1 MKIDLSC
8 PVEVRNHAC
17 PTPERNTCVVQLYN
31 LTPKNIVSAELNVC
45 LLDRENKPLQRTIH
59 RCYSLHG
66 YPLSLFEASVGMEYC
81 ADAVRAEVTA
91 EKVWFDDNGVWRKD
105 RDPFTEYEPNT
116 LGPCLDLDMLHYI
129 AGPAAVGYPV
139 EQDRVWLCVC
149 GRPNTLT
156 SPYCV
161 RCRQSKE
168 QIFASFNRQR
178 VHQQYALK
186 QRQLALR
193 SRALREDNTR
203 LQRIREHEYEL
214 EQARSSG
221 DRRILTALGV
231 TCALAALLFFLGVP
245 GLRFLSARYEMDHGN
260 AARAE
265 QTLTQLGSF
274 PGAAESLDRC
284 RRLRAEQTLGG
295 GDAAALEQASLL
307 LRQGGDEE
315 GAELARRADY
325 ERATLL
331 MEQGDYRTAASLFTS
346 LGDWN
351 DSATQLNETLWR
363 EACVNYEGKNYQ
375 AAEAAFTALGDYKD
389 SAERARLSIYTP
401 ACVME
406 AGGDYRAAI
415 EQFSRVPEYQDSAS
429 HVRDC
434 WLKMAAQLEPA
445 DPLAAAEAYANSG
458 DADAIRKAMEI
469 RVDQAMNAELAGDLE
484 TAARL
489 YQLAAPM
496 EGATDRAIECIL
508 TLTRQALNDQEFN
521 RANELLA
528 SLPEDC
534 AAAADL
540 RLDAKYRPGIA
551 ALKKKDWQTAVDLLT
566 AAGAWK
572 DAPANLE
579 KARYG
584 LAGAL
589 RKAGDNAGAAAQYTL
604 LGDYKDSEKQLR
616 TVRYDLGKEK
626 LEAGYFS
633 EASALFALLSDYK
646 DSPSLLKE
654 SEYHYAQSLLASGD
668 PAAAREKLSAL
679 GDYGQTAELLK
690 ACDHTE
696 ATQLLAAGE
705 TEKAAELFLRAG
717 NYQDAADQATAL
729 YRELATEA
737 ENDGRILAAA
747 AFYGKIAGDTDA
759 AAKADALYDA
769 YYGDVAV
776 SVREANKAGDYDR
789 VLTLLES
796 VVTTDLPAKYAD
808 LGKIGPE
815 AAYRKGNALLKDGK
829 PYEALPW
836 LRKAEGLH
844 DTASLLKKGCYLIL
858 GSWADSQG
866 APYAVFREDGTCALD
881 GQEHCFNVTGYDVW
895 LGSEADQ
902 LTKQMR
908 IRSVSARNL
917 ILTPIGGKD
926 VSLSRLDTSDVL
938 PENTL
943 PETEDNGNDFAVEDE

>member
-17 PTPERNTCVVQLYN
+17 PTRERNTCVVQLFN

-45 LLDRENKPLQRTIH
+45 LLDKEGHPLQRTIH

-66 YPLSLFEASVGMEYC
+66 YPLSLFEASVGMEYN
-81 ADAVRAEVTA
+81 ADAVCAEIVA

-105 RDPFTEYEPNT
+105 RDPFTEYVPNT
-116 LGPCLDLDMLHYI
+116 LGPCLDLDMLQYI
-129 AGPAAVGYPV
+129 AGPGAVGYPE

-149 GRPNTLT
+149 GRPNALT

-161 RCRQSKE
+161 RCRQSKD
-168 QIFASFNRQR
+168 QVFASFNRQR

-193 SRALREDNTR
+193 SRTFREDNIR
-203 LQRIREHEYEL
+203 LQRIREHEYDL
-214 EQARSSG
+214 EQARTSG

-231 TCALAALLFFLGVP
+231 TCVLAVLLFFLGVP
-245 GLRFLSARYEMDHGN
+245 GLRFLSARYEMDHN
-260 AARAE
+260 HAARAE
-265 QTLTQLGSF
+265 ETLTQLGSF
-274 PGAAESLDRC
+274 PGAAENLDRC

-295 GDAAALEQASLL
+295 GDPAALEQAALL
-307 LRQGGDEE
+307 LRQSGDDESMT
-315 GAELARRADY
+315 LACHADY
-325 ERATLL
+325 ERAKVL
-331 MEQGDYRTAASLFTS
+331 MEQGDYQTAAALFTS
-346 LGDWN
+346 LGNWE
-351 DSATQLNETLWR
+351 DSATQLNEVLWR
-363 EACVNYEGKNYQ
+363 EACVNYDSRNYA

-389 SAERARLSIYTP
+389 SAERARMSVYTP
-401 ACVME
+401 ACILE
-406 AGGDYRAAI
+406 GSGEYRTAI
-415 EQFSRVPEYQDSAS
+415 EQFSRIPDYQDSAL

-434 WLKMAAQLEPA
+434 WLKMAAQLETT
-445 DPLAAAEAYANSG
+445 DPLSAAEAYANSG
-458 DADAIRKAMEI
+458 DADAQQKAMEI
-469 RVDQAMNAELAGDLE
+469 RVDLAMNAELAGDLT
-484 TAARL
+484 TAAQL
-489 YQLAAPM
+489 YQMAAPM
-496 EGATDRAIECIL
+496 EGAMDRAIECIL
-508 TLTRQALNDQEFN
+508 TLTRQALNDQEYN

-534 AAAADL
+534 PAAADL

-589 RKAGDNAGAAAQYTL
+589 RKAGDNAGAVAQYTL
-604 LGDYKDSEKQLR
+604 LGDYKDSAKQLK

-633 EASALFALLSDYK
+633 EASALFALLGDHK
-646 DSPSLLKE
+646 DSPTLLKQ

-679 GDYGQTAELLK
+679 GDYEQSGALLK
-690 ACDHTE
+690 ACDYAE
-696 ATQLLAAGE
+696 ATQLRDAGE
-705 TEKAAELFLRAG
+705 TEKAAALFLRAG
-717 NYQDAADQATAL
+717 DHEDAAGQAMAL
-729 YRELATEA
+729 YRELATAA

-747 AFYGKIAGDTDA
+747 GFYGKIAGDAEA

-769 YYGDVAV
+769 YYGDVAA

-815 AAYRKGNALLKDGK
+815 AAYRRGNALLKEGK

-858 GSWADSQG
+858 GSWANSQG
-866 APYAVFREDGTCALD
+866 ARWAVFREDGSCTID
-881 GQEHCFNVTGYDVW
+881 GQDYCFNVTGYDVW
-895 LGSEADQ
+895 LGPDRDQ

-908 IRSVSARNL
+908 IRSVSSRAL
-917 ILTPIGGKD
+917 ILTPEGSKD
-926 VSLSRLDTSDVL
+926 VSLSRLDPAEAL
-938 PENTL
+938 PEEET
-943 PETEDNGNDFAVEDE
+943 TEDEFTVEEE